1 MDDSI
6 NDADSFIQEGEVKY
20 GNGLSDVSNTIYN
33 ILLTVGVIAAVLVG
47 AVIGIKLMVS
57 GIEGKVE
64 AKQLLVPYVVGCV
77 MIFGGFG
84 IWKLIVTILQNV

>member
-1 MDDSI
+1 
-6 NDADSFIQEGEVKY
+6 
-20 GNGLSDVSNTIYN
+20 
-33 ILLTVGVIAAVLVG
+33 
-47 AVIGIKLMVS
+47 MVS

-84 IWKLIVTILQNV
+84 IWKLVVTILQGI